1 MLASIHVKYIYVRE
15 DLRDVSTFQGPEHP
29 PCCSL
34 APRPQYFEANNVNV
48 TQFGLV
54 DTGITWASLAKLGK
68 SFKLS
73 RCLFRSVALVVTRSE
88 KATDDD
94 VALSPTL
101 IPARGKANDG
111 LSGAG
116 MYSVCVRV
124 CVCDSVFSSSL
135 NSRNVHLQQTDGYF
149 CESGQVLLSIGAV
162 LAPSK
167 NTIKVSM
174 FFINLTSKIDKD

>member
-1 MLASIHVKYIYVRE
+1 MLASIHVKYLYVRE

-34 APRPQYFEANNVNV
+34 APRPQCFKANNVNV

-88 KATDDD
+88 NATDDD

-111 LSGAG
+111 LSG
-116 MYSVCVRV
+116 C
-124 CVCDSVFSSSL
+124 
-135 NSRNVHLQQTDGYF
+135 
-149 CESGQVLLSIGAV
+149 QVLECTLCVTLCSH
-162 LAPSK
+162 LP
-167 NTIKVSM
+167 
-174 FFINLTSKIDKD
+174 